1 MTRAHILLTRAGKK
15 SVCVIDSSA
24 YPGSL
29 PEILTHFDDW
39 VSESNELRINAEYV
53 YEINFDTQTVRGWK
67 HVCKDWS
74 TYTIQ
79 QSVKKSIAT
88 LIRVWLPRGWKLN
101 RDKEAVRFSNY
112 GISDDGSLQV
122 LETCQPE

>member
-1 MTRAHILLTRAGKK
+1 MTRANILLTKAGKK

-39 VSESNELRINAEYV
+39 VSEWNELRINAEYV

-67 HVCKDWS
+67 HECKDWS
-74 TYTIQ
+74 AYTIQ
-79 QSVKKSIAT
+79 QSIKKSVAT
-88 LIRVWLPRGWKLN
+88 LIWSWLPRGWKLN
-101 RDKEAVRFSNY
+101 RDKSALRFSDY
-112 GISDDGSLQV
+112 GITEQGEL
-122 LETCQPE
+122 LESTIGKA